1 MKKVYFL
8 ILAIVAFVA
17 FEASAQCVKDSLEI
31 YFEFNSAVLKKE
43 SQAEIDSF
51 LHLTTERRILTR
63 IEGHTCDIGTEYYNM
78 KLSEN
83 RAKSAFKYLKGTG
96 EPEEKTTVFSYGE
109 SRQKYDVSTR
119 EKNRRVLFISFS
131 QGCEEEIAKIA
142 EAEANADAVSNV
154 LKAVS
159 PSFNETLSQTHDTLN
174 VLPPS
179 GDTADIYTLVDSS
192 VSEFKTPANVSVS
205 SVVSPSVNIPAAQQE
220 DLNLVLLETPSEPGC
235 DCNFEFN
242 SATNAELKLYRRAL
256 IARRT
261 VETGDAS
268 CINLCILKALFA
280 EGKLTEVERG
290 LAQLTRHEEW
300 RASKKKGRR
309 TP

>member
-51 LHLTTERRILTR
+51 LHLTTERRIMTR
-63 IEGHTCDIGTEYYNM
+63 IEGHTCDIGTYDYNM
-78 KLSEN
+78 KLSED
-83 RAKSAFKYLKGTG
+83 RAKSAFEYLQGTG
-96 EPEEKTTVFSYGE
+96 EPEEKTELLFYGE
-109 SRQKYDVSTR
+109 SQQKYDVANR
-119 EKNRRVLFISFS
+119 EKNRRVLFVSFS
-131 QGCEEEIAKIA
+131 PGCESEIA
-142 EAEANADAVSNV
+142 ETAEANADAVSNV